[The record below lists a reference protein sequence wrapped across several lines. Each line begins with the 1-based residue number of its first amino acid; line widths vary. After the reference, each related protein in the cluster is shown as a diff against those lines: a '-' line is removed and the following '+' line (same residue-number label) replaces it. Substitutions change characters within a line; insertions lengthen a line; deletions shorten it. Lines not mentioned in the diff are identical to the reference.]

1 MSIKNKK
8 AARKPIERKW
18 HLIDAS
24 SENLGRLTS
33 KTASLLRGKGKVS
46 FTPHIDGGDF
56 VVFIN
61 TDKLKFSKDKD
72 EKKIYYHYSG
82 YPGGMKAITL
92 RDQIVKDSRKVI
104 KMAVYR
110 MLPKNKTRDVVI
122 KRLKLF
128 KDDVHPFADKFKK

>member
-1 MSIKNKK
+1 MSTKNKK

-33 KTASLLRGKGKVS
+33 KVASLLRGKGKVS

-61 TDKLKFSKDKD
+61 TDKLKFSRGKD